1 MPRNSGEGVQR
12 PLSRAETQ
20 APANNVTV
28 EEAQGGWPRAVQV
41 AIVGI
46 FLLALIA
53 AFYFARAILMPVLA
67 ALIIGLTLAPLERRA
82 EQHRVPQWLFATLI
96 VGLVIAAL
104 HIATLL
110 LSGPISNW
118 IGRLPELT
126 SIVKGK
132 LQTIDLKLTSFQNL
146 FSAGIPASGDT
157 GFKFDIAGF
166 AASAVE
172 ILSPAIG
179 QLIIF
184 FAMLFF
190 ILVEQKDL
198 RRQLVLAFPGT
209 DARLSAIRIL
219 NDVEENLAGY
229 IATVSVINFAIGIIV
244 AIGVYL
250 IGIPN
255 AALWGVV
262 AFFCNYLPYV
272 GPAIVL
278 CILFAVGLI
287 NFASIS
293 YALIAPAFYLT
304 LTTLEGHFITP
315 NILGRRFM
323 LNPLAVFVALI
334 FWTWLWGPIG
344 TFLSVPILIIFLS
357 VLEHLVLERD
367 AELPG

>member
-1 MPRNSGEGVQR
+1 MLRNAGDQR

-20 APANNVTV
+20 APARTV
-28 EEAQGGWPRAVQV
+28 AGEAHDGWTLAVQF

-53 AFYFARAILMPVLA
+53 ALYFARAILMPVFA
-67 ALIIGLTLAPLERRA
+67 ALVIGLTLAPLERRA
-82 EQHRVPQWLFATLI
+82 ERHRVPQWLFAVLI
-96 VGLVIAAL
+96 VGLVVAAL
-104 HIATLL
+104 HVATLL

-126 SIVKGK
+126 SIVKNK
-132 LQTIDLKLTSFQNL
+132 LHSLDQGLTTFQNI
-146 FSAGIPASGDT
+146 FNAGIPSSGDT
-157 GFKFDIAGF
+157 GSKFDIAGL
-166 AASAVE
+166 ATSAVE

-190 ILVEQKDL
+190 ILIGQTDL
-198 RRQLVLAFPGT
+198 RRQLILAFSSG

-219 NDVEENLAGY
+219 NDVEENLASY
-229 IATVSVINFAIGIIV
+229 VATVSMINLAIGIIT
-244 AIGVYL
+244 AIGVYI
-250 IGIPN
+250 IGLPN
-255 AALWGVV
+255 APLWGAI

-287 NFASIS
+287 NFSSIS

-315 NILGRRFM
+315 NILGRHFM
-323 LNPLAVFVALI
+323 LNPLGVFAALI

-344 TFLSVPILIIFLS
+344 SFLSVPILIVFLS
-357 VLEHLVLERD
+357 VLDHLVLEHD